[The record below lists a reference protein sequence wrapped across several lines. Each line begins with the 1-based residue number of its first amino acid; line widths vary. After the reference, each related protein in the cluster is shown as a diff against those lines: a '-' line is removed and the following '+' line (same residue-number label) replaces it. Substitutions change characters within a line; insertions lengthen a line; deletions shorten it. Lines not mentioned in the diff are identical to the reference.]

1 MQVTVAMLTQQ
12 PALGPQVDASR
23 ADPELCGQL
32 VGCHHAAFA
41 QAFKPALEPVGGADD
56 KDLLVRERF
65 TFPVC
70 ITERIKLFGDLPI
83 RAGSRSSSTFATTS
97 GKVLRIR
104 AMGLGLSISSEVV
117 PRHESVRGSRRVRT

>member
-12 PALGPQVDASR
+12 PALGPQVNASR
-23 ADPELCGQL
+23 ADPELRGQL
-32 VGCHHAAFA
+32 VGCQHAAFA

-70 ITERIKLFGDLPI
+70 ITEGIKLFGDLP
-83 RAGSRSSSTFATTS
+83 
-97 GKVLRIR
+97 V
-104 AMGLGLSISSEVV
+104 
-117 PRHESVRGSRRVRT
+117 